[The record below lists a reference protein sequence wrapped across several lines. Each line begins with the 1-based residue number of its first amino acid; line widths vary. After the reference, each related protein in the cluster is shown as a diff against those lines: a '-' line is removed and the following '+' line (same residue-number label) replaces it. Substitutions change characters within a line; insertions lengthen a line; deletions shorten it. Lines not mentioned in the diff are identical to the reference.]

1 MNKIF
6 GFSFD
11 LDTVGM
17 TDSGVT
23 DSERSKMYL
32 YEIPVFL
39 SELGFEK
46 HMQGSV
52 YRTGL
57 FRSPEILKKA
67 LMNELD
73 KKNPK
78 FRRWVKSCE
87 IYVLEAWSDV
97 TVLVKYGSQKKTEIK
112 RNQRSETGSR
122 SKVKS
127 IGLKNKENK
136 KGNAK

>member
-23 DSERSKMYL
+23 DSERSRMYM
-32 YEIPVFL
+32 YEIPAFL

-57 FRSPEILKKA
+57 FSNPEILKKA

-73 KKNPK
+73 KQNPK

-97 TVLVKYGSQKKTEIK
+97 TVLVKYGSQKKTESK
-112 RNQRSETGSR
+112 RNHRSEKGSR
-122 SKVKS
+122 SKVKA
-127 IGLKNKENK
+127 IGVKNKENK
-136 KGNAK
+136 KGNVK

>member
-1 MNKIF
+1 MNKVF

-11 LDTVGM
+11 LDTVRM

-23 DSERSKMYL
+23 DSERSKMYM
-32 YEIPVFL
+32 YEIPAFL

-57 FRSPEILKKA
+57 FSNPEILKES
-67 LMNELD
+67 LIEELD
-73 KKNPK
+73 KQNPK

-97 TVLVKYGSQKKTEIK
+97 TAFVKYGSQKKTK
-112 RNQRSETGSR
+112 RNQRSEKGNR

-127 IGLKNKENK
+127 ISVKNVKSK
-136 KGNAK
+136 KGNVK